1 MTMMTKHIV
10 RSFLSLV
17 MLIGMSVCSRAMAS
31 PSAGNTYTITITK
44 NFALADG
51 IQQDIV
57 TVVVSNAGNPVSG
70 LDVTFIING
79 GASGINPV
87 IATDVNGKAIL
98 SLSSTV
104 AGPALVQAMVGGVI
118 VGSVT
123 VTFVAAAGPPDLT
136 NPQTALI
143 VDLGVNTADG
153 LSVDKLHA
161 HVVDVN
167 GNPVA
172 GVAVVFTVTG
182 GTAGGTAVI
191 VGSGITNS
199 SGDAAIT
206 VTDVVAG
213 SAAITATIGGL
224 TINGDPATVF
234 FVAGPP
240 SLANP
245 ATKLIVDVGSTTADG
260 VSTDQVH
267 AHIVDVN
274 GNPVSGVTVV
284 FTVAGGSAGATAVIV
299 GSGVTDVNGDAPV
312 TITNTVAGTVLISA
326 TVGGTQINNSPATIL
341 FVAGAPSTSNP
352 ATQLIVDVPSNTADG
367 VSTDQVHAHVVDV
380 NGNPVSGTTVVF
392 TVSGGTAGGTA
403 VIVGTGITNAAG
415 DAVLTITDVKA
426 GTVDI
431 SATIGG
437 VQINNS
443 PATVTFVAGAPDPT
457 NPLSQLI
464 VDIGTTTA
472 DGVSFDQVHAHI
484 VDANGNPVPN
494 ATVVFTIIGGTAA
507 GTAVMPGSGTTNAG
521 GDATINITDV
531 TAGTVVLTARVNG
544 NLINSNP
551 ATIIFTAGAPSP
563 TNPASQLIVDVAS
576 NTADGVSTDKVHA
589 HIVDATGNP
598 VANVTVVFTVT
609 GGTAG
614 ATAVIVGTGI
624 TNAAGDA
631 VLTITNVKSGTV
643 LIGATI
649 GGTAINNSPATGTF
663 VAGAPDLTQSMIV
676 IDQDNSPT
684 DGATPDILHAH
695 IVDANGNPVPNQVVT
710 FSLVSG
716 TANFVGSFTVTTDAA
731 GNAGVS
737 LTSTVSG
744 AVGVAA
750 QIGAAALSNSPV
762 TVHFLNMPDVTNP
775 QTQLIVVVFEA
786 LADGTSTTSV
796 KAHIVDQAGNVLPGQ
811 SVVFSI
817 DSGNA
822 QILTAQPV
830 ITDANGD
837 AFITLSSS
845 KPGDVL
851 VTATVGGKPIVF
863 GSPARVRFAAINIY
877 VPRVFTPNGDGTND
891 VLKPILVGIAQ
902 FHYFSV
908 YNRWG
913 NLVFTTQDANIG
925 WDGRFKGVLQPVET
939 YLWIAE
945 GIDNQGKKVVQ
956 KGMVSL
962 VR

>member
-1 MTMMTKHIV
+1 ENPYLRV
-10 RSFLSLV
+10 L
-17 MLIGMSVCSRAMAS
+17 
-31 PSAGNTYTITITK
+31 
-44 NFALADG
+44 LA
-51 IQQDIV
+51 
-57 TVVVSNAGNPVSG
+57 PE
-70 LDVTFIING
+70 
-79 GASGINPV
+79 
-87 IATDVNGKAIL
+87 
-98 SLSSTV
+98 
-104 AGPALVQAMVGGVI
+104 
-118 VGSVT
+118 
-123 VTFVAAAGPPDLT
+123 
-136 NPQTALI
+136 
-143 VDLGVNTADG
+143 
-153 LSVDKLHA
+153 
-161 HVVDVN
+161 
-167 GNPVA
+167 
-172 GVAVVFTVTG
+172 
-182 GTAGGTAVI
+182 
-191 VGSGITNS
+191 
-199 SGDAAIT
+199 
-206 VTDVVAG
+206 
-213 SAAITATIGGL
+213 IGGKVL
-224 TINGDPATVF
+224 GAFEKSTGEPFIYFNKVVKFREIAMRGPWTSGGIEFNFGDI
-234 FVAGPP
+234 G
-240 SLANP
+240 
-245 ATKLIVDVGSTTADG
+245 
-260 VSTDQVH
+260 H
-267 AHIVDVN
+267 
-274 GNPVSGVTVV
+274 
-284 FTVAGGSAGATAVIV
+284 
-299 GSGVTDVNGDAPV
+299 
-312 TITNTVAGTVLISA
+312 
-326 TVGGTQINNSPATIL
+326 
-341 FVAGAPSTSNP
+341 APSTSNP

-649 GGTAINNSPATGTF
+649 GGTAINNSPATVTF

>member
-1 MTMMTKHIV
+1 
-10 RSFLSLV
+10 
-17 MLIGMSVCSRAMAS
+17 
-31 PSAGNTYTITITK
+31 
-44 NFALADG
+44 
-51 IQQDIV
+51 
-57 TVVVSNAGNPVSG
+57 
-70 LDVTFIING
+70 
-79 GASGINPV
+79 
-87 IATDVNGKAIL
+87 
-98 SLSSTV
+98 
-104 AGPALVQAMVGGVI
+104 
-118 VGSVT
+118 
-123 VTFVAAAGPPDLT
+123 
-136 NPQTALI
+136 
-143 VDLGVNTADG
+143 
-153 LSVDKLHA
+153 
-161 HVVDVN
+161 
-167 GNPVA
+167 
-172 GVAVVFTVTG
+172 
-182 GTAGGTAVI
+182 
-191 VGSGITNS
+191 
-199 SGDAAIT
+199 
-206 VTDVVAG
+206 
-213 SAAITATIGGL
+213 L

-245 ATKLIVDVGSTTADG
+245 ATQLIVDVGSTTADG

-267 AHIVDVN
+267 AHIVDIN
-274 GNPVSGVTVV
+274 GNPVAGVTVV
-284 FTVAGGSAGATAVIV
+284 FTVSGGSAGATAVIV
-299 GSGVTDVNGDAPV
+299 GSGVTDINGDAQL

-326 TVGGTQINNSPATIL
+326 TVGGIQINNSPATIF
-341 FVAGAPSTSNP
+341 FVAGAPSISNP

-380 NGNPVSGTTVVF
+380 NGNPVSGATVVF
-392 TVSGGTAGGTA
+392 TVSGGTAGGSA
-403 VIVGTGITNAAG
+403 IIVGTGITNAAG
-415 DAVLTITDVKA
+415 DAVLTIKDIKA

-431 SATIGG
+431 TATIGG

-464 VDIGTTTA
+464 IDIGTTTA
-472 DGVSFDQVHAHI
+472 DGISFDQVHAHI

-507 GTAVMPGSGTTNAG
+507 GTAIMPGSATTNAG
-521 GDATINITDV
+521 GDATINITNV
-531 TAGTVVLTARVNG
+531 TAGTVILTARVNG
-544 NLINSNP
+544 ILINSNP
-551 ATIIFTAGAPSP
+551 ATIFFTSGAPDP

-598 VANVTVVFTVT
+598 VANATVVFTVS

-614 ATAVIVGTGI
+614 GTAVIAGTGI

-631 VLTITNVKSGTV
+631 VLTITDVKSGTV
-643 LIGATI
+643 LIGATV
-649 GGTAINNSPATGTF
+649 GGTAINNSPATVTF
-663 VAGAPDLTQSMIV
+663 VAGAPDLTQSIIV

-684 DGATPDILHAH
+684 DGATPDIVHAH
-695 IVDANGNPVPNQVVT
+695 IVDVNGNPVPNQVVT

-716 TANFVGSFTVTTDAA
+716 TANFVGSFTVTTDAS
-731 GNAGVS
+731 GNASVS
-737 LTSTVSG
+737 LTSIVSG

-750 QIGAAALSNSPV
+750 QVGATALSNSPV

-786 LADGTSTTSV
+786 LADGTSATSV

-811 SVVFSI
+811 SVVFTI

-822 QILTAQPV
+822 QILTPQPV
-830 ITDANGD
+830 ITDVNGE
-837 AFITLSSS
+837 AFITLSST

-913 NLVFTTQDANIG
+913 NLVFTTQDANLG